1 MTGANYWENNGV
13 EIHRLNAKGLPEL
26 YKGHEI
32 AVHTLTHPDLTKYD
46 DETIYNEV
54 LLDKENL
61 ERMFDCKI
69 EGMAYPYGTYNEHIV
84 EILKDC
90 GIKYAR
96 TVHSM
101 GEPAKPS
108 DLLVLRPTAHHS
120 EEGLMSIIEDFLAQ
134 DSAKM
139 EEPKM
144 LYIWGHSYEFEV
156 RQNWDYIEKICSMVA
171 NKEDVFYGTNAQVLR
186 AFYAE

>member
-1 MTGANYWENNGV
+1 
-13 EIHRLNAKGLPEL
+13 
-26 YKGHEI
+26 
-32 AVHTLTHPDLTKYD
+32 
-46 DETIYNEV
+46 
-54 LLDKENL
+54 
-61 ERMFDCKI
+61 
-69 EGMAYPYGTYNEHIV
+69 
-84 EILKDC
+84 
-90 GIKYAR
+90 
-96 TVHSM
+96 M